1 MSEEPPAET
10 SGRIYT
16 HSIRV
21 DAACIDENRH
31 ANNVVYLQW
40 MNEASLLHFET
51 IGGPALMSESGVT
64 WVARAHQIEYL
75 RPVYQDDELL
85 LKTWV
90 STVEKVKSRRCYEFL
105 VEGSLVARGE
115 TEWVCVDIRSGR
127 PRKIPGEVVEMINH
141 VLSDEGES
149 R

>member
-1 MSEEPPAET
+1 MSEEPLAET
-10 SGRIYT
+10 SGRIYA

-40 MNEASLLHFET
+40 MNEASLLHFEA

-75 RPVYQDDELL
+75 RPVYQDDELV

-90 STVEKVKSRRCYEFL
+90 STVEKVKSRRCYEF
-105 VEGSLVARGE
+105 
-115 TEWVCVDIRSGR
+115 
-127 PRKIPGEVVEMINH
+127 
-141 VLSDEGES
+141 
-149 R
+149 